1 MKGKK
6 KKGNKVEPIKAV
18 DIAHLPKCTI
28 DGIEYVTIFS
38 KSGIGHTGYG
48 SSQENLDNENHPK

>member
-6 KKGNKVEPIKAV
+6 KKGNKVEPIKAA
-18 DIAHLPKCTI
+18 DISHLPKCTI

-38 KSGIGHTGYG
+38 KSGTAHTRYG
-48 SSQENLDNENHPK
+48 VCQENLDNESHP